1 MRSTRARTRTALQ
14 PGVAPTGDGAETVA
28 PGGRALAVDPAIKAR
43 VRNRLRRIEGQV
55 RGLQQMVEQERYCAD
70 ILAQMASV
78 QAALRA
84 SARELLENHL
94 RHCAGRAFVRGPHE
108 SEAMIAEIMELVRR
122 HGA

>member
-1 MRSTRARTRTALQ
+1 MRRVHR
-14 PGVAPTGDGAETVA
+14 G
-28 PGGRALAVDPAIKAR
+28 PGGHAHAVDPAIKAR

-94 RHCAGRAFVRGPHE
+94 RHCAGRAFEHGPAE
-108 SEAMIAEIMELVRR
+108 SEAMIAEILTLVRR
-122 HGA
+122 HAE